1 MKVWHDILEGIGLSV
16 IILVVVIGILYYD
29 SAPKHAEVTATKKI
43 YHEDSDSTTMEF
55 ENKQGDK
62 IYSIDDYVCP
72 LGTKATIYYDRR
84 TGELLEIVTRTT
96 LKESLTNCKLSVI
109 INVSNERERK

>member
-1 MKVWHDILEGIGLSV
+1 MHVWRGIGLAV
-16 IILVVVIGILYYD
+16 IILIMVICTGNYLNNIR
-29 SAPKHAEVTATKKI
+29 HTEVTATKKI

-72 LGTKATIYYDRR
+72 LGTKATIYYDKD
-84 TGELLEIVTRTT
+84 TGELLKITTRT
-96 LKESLTNCKLSVI
+96 I
-109 INVSNERERK
+109 IK

>member
-1 MKVWHDILEGIGLSV
+1 MKVWRDVLSGIGLAV
-16 IILVVVIGILYYD
+16 IILIIIISTGNYTSNVR
-29 SAPKHAEVTATKKI
+29 HTEVTATKKI

-72 LGTKATIYYDRR
+72 LGTEAVIYYDKN
-84 TGELLEIVTRTT
+84 TGELLKITTRTI
-96 LKESLTNCKLSVI
+96 L
-109 INVSNERERK
+109 

>member
-1 MKVWHDILEGIGLSV
+1 MKVLRDVLAGIGLAV
-16 IILVVVIGILYYD
+16 IILVMVICTGNYLNNVR
-29 SAPKHAEVTATKKI
+29 HTEVTATKKI

-72 LGTKATIYYDRR
+72 LGTEAVIYYDKD
-84 TGELLEIVTRTT
+84 TGELLKITTRTI
-96 LKESLTNCKLSVI
+96 L
-109 INVSNERERK
+109 

>member
-1 MKVWHDILEGIGLSV
+1 MKVWRDVLSGIGLAV
-16 IILVVVIGILYYD
+16 IILIVIISTGNYT
-29 SAPKHAEVTATKKI
+29 SNVRHTEVTATKKI

-72 LGTKATIYYDRR
+72 LGTEAIIYYDKN
-84 TGELLEIVTRTT
+84 TGELLKITTRTI
-96 LKESLTNCKLSVI
+96 L
-109 INVSNERERK
+109 

>member
-1 MKVWHDILEGIGLSV
+1 MKVWRDVLAGLGLAV
-16 IILVVVIGILYYD
+16 IILVIVIGILFYD
-29 SAPKHAEVTATKKI
+29 TAPKHAEVTATKKI

-72 LGTKATIYYDRR
+72 LGTKATIYYNRR

-96 LKESLTNCKLSVI
+96 LKESLTKSTNRCI
-109 INVSNERERK
+109 IKEKESE